1 VKLDYISDDTR
12 RPILGSLKRRSP
24 QENLR
29 VHVAHSA
36 VRLALPNFVMPLS
49 MGESILTAITILALS
64 LVFRRSAPRPTLLQR
79 LISWMRSRK
88 NERAMTNSY
97 RPIKGSTVAAT
108 VPLEYLKKSCG
119 LVVGQKV
126 RMASGPYGCEGRVV
140 DVSPSGVVEVQTG
153 VMQNDGT
160 WNAHER
166 LHFDNNGNGRDAEGT
181 IECGPWYIV
190 RGQ

>member
-1 VKLDYISDDTR
+1 MKLDYISDDTR

-97 RPIKGSTVAAT
+97 RPIKGSAVAAS
-108 VPLEYLKKSCG
+108 VPPEYLKNPTG
-119 LVVGQKV
+119 WWLVRKFV
-126 RMASGPYGCEGRVV
+126 
-140 DVSPSGVVEVQTG
+140 
-153 VMQNDGT
+153 
-160 WNAHER
+160 
-166 LHFDNNGNGRDAEGT
+166 
-181 IECGPWYIV
+181 
-190 RGQ
+190 